1 MSKRAQLAY
10 VKLDVDLFDKPRFQY
25 LISECD
31 YAGALYLLRLWAA
44 IARADGATLPLKYAI
59 ALGNG
64 FGLDSA
70 TAKTVIDFCISEQLL
85 ESSGENLT
93 LGRIAE
99 DQESVASRR
108 DSDAERKRLQKDSAR
123 NPVGKEVEGA
133 RKPYTY
139 TSPLPSTSDLDPEE
153 IVIPAVYG
161 TPETVE
167 AVERWRKYLK
177 SRHRKQFGQ
186 LETDALL
193 SKYSTRLP
201 ELSADINHSIS
212 NGWKTINVKPDS
224 GTGPPKHESFQE
236 RERRERKER
245 LAKFAAED
253 DSDEKRAS

>member
-1 MSKRAQLAY
+1 MTKRAQLEY

-25 LISECD
+25 LISQCD

-44 IARADGATLPLKYAI
+44 IARADSAVLPIKYAV

-64 FGLDSA
+64 FGLNAEKSQA
-70 TAKTVIDFCISEQLL
+70 VIDFCISEQLL
-85 ESSGENLT
+85 DSSDGNLT
-93 LGRIAE
+93 LGRIAD
-99 DQESVASRR
+99 DQEAVAIRR
-108 DSDAERKRLQKDSAR
+108 DSDVNRKRIQKDSTR
-123 NPVGKEVEGA
+123 IPGGKETEGD

-153 IVIPAVYG
+153 IVIPAVFG

-177 SRHRKQFGQ
+177 SRHRRDFGQ

-224 GTGPPKHESFQE
+224 GTGPPKHESFQD

-245 LAKFAAED
+245 IARFAAED
-253 DSDEKRAS
+253 DSDEKRAR